1 MGACSLG
8 QLDGEVD
15 HGALPGRADLRVDGA
30 ASEDRGLAAA
40 ALFAERGL
48 QPGGVVH
55 GSVAALVL
63 HRHGHGHQLALYL
76 AQGGLAPH
84 GAAVSTVFHLIYRVT
99 RQLESYIL
107 LQSIWGV
114 PLACLGSS

>member
-63 HRHGHGHQLALYL
+63 HRHGHGHQLALHP
-76 AQGGLAPH
+76 AQRRSLAPH
-84 GAAVSTVFHLIYRVT
+84 GAAVSAVFSLDLAT
-99 RQLESYIL
+99 QLVVKMKIGDCSQLWIVLTARHY
-107 LQSIWGV
+107 
-114 PLACLGSS
+114 